1 MKIRINEKEYPL
13 YVTMG
18 ALLRYKR
25 ETGVD
30 AGEIKTED
38 MESVLMLM
46 WCCVVCA
53 SRAHGIEFPLD
64 FETFCNSITP
74 AQVYE
79 WAAQSTKEQKKTVPK
94 PERPAETKE

>member
-25 ETGVD
+25 ETGRD
-30 AGEIKTED
+30 AGELKGDSLED
-38 MESVLMLM
+38 VLMLM

-53 SRAHGIEFPLD
+53 SQAHNIEFPLD

-74 AQVYE
+74 KQVND

-94 PERPAETKE
+94 PERPAEAKE

>member
-25 ETGVD
+25 ETGHDVSELRD
-30 AGEIKTED
+30 GDLEG
-38 MESVLMLM
+38 MMMLM
-46 WCCVVCA
+46 WCCVTCA
-53 SRAHGIEFPLD
+53 SQAHGIDFPLD